1 MGGTIGFSERP
12 EQIWLKARWAF
23 RQILEDV
30 SAQYPGDTQMRETFD
45 QAEWNS
51 GLAVNQLSKELAER
65 VVIALREATTGILAG
80 TIESGIISKPYGDA
94 QCKPNIKKPFANYSR
109 LFQTGVIRQILET
122 FHDKWR
128 HCFLQFSIS
137 EFPTNSQTPPQPPQK
152 EKYRALQR
160 HSRVTQRS
168 LRSVHLELKSPG
180 L

>member
-12 EQIWLKARWAF
+12 EQIWLKAGWAF

-65 VVIALREATTGILAG
+65 VVIALKEATTGILAG

-94 QCKPNIKKPFANYSR
+94 QCQAQY
-109 LFQTGVIRQILET
+109 
-122 FHDKWR
+122 
-128 HCFLQFSIS
+128 
-137 EFPTNSQTPPQPPQK
+137 K
-152 EKYRALQR
+152 EALR
-160 HSRVTQRS
+160 
-168 LRSVHLELKSPG
+168 ELLKIIPDGSDTTDFG
-180 L
+180 NVS